1 MGLRKL
7 KFGES
12 EHFYHLHRETLEERN
27 YHHRVRIACICLE
40 HGGWAVRPKFD
51 GWASSHAGG
60 YTRDSSW
67 RGYVVR
73 RNGYGIPSEADSV
86 VRRHVR
92 EKPCRISLSVG
103 LCTLHLRRTS
113 GCGLR
118 RLDSL
123 GEAAKIIDAVLGPLH
138 DRLFPRYVLR
148 AIRFRRTLIRSRDRQ
163 LPFHDLMRLY
173 RWGGRLALAGIVM
186 GIIGCFRRNTL
197 RWYASICSVATGLC
211 TKFAWPSQGSNRSRT
226 RSRTGPIGPIVVQ
239 TRRYLPNTEWAP
251 GSAAC

>member
-92 EKPCRISLSVG
+92 EKPCRISLSGG

-148 AIRFRRTLIRSRDRQ
+148 ATRFRRTLIRSLDR
-163 LPFHDLMRLY
+163 RLSVL
-173 RWGGRLALAGIVM
+173 RPSPNAALSLGWPVGAGG
-186 GIIGCFRRNTL
+186 
-197 RWYASICSVATGLC
+197 
-211 TKFAWPSQGSNRSRT
+211 NRSGHHRLLPPKHAALVRADLFC
-226 RSRTGPIGPIVVQ
+226 RSIHLLVRGGVCRVVPAIG
-239 TRRYLPNTEWAP
+239 RFHALP
-251 GSAAC
+251 AAEAQRLFPAHFNS